1 MVILLVLLLL
11 LCSTYVFYLW
21 FTYIDET
28 IKTGSGYGLHIG
40 DNKKV
45 TYEKVRVTIATIESS
60 GTRVFAKIISQ
71 KEYAEILTTKPGD
84 PVMVEAILDPVGF
97 ERLKKEDVWTFY
109 IGGSNYNALQL
120 KFCKERLSEIY
131 RHRRYFEFP

>member
-1 MVILLVLLLL
+1 MMVILLVLLLL

-60 GTRVFAKIISQ
+60 WTRVFAK
-71 KEYAEILTTKPGD
+71 ILTTKPGD